1 MSTSQAKILILSA
14 NPRSTDRLSIDEEVR
29 AIQKI
34 IRETAAPIE
43 VVSEWAVR
51 ADEIIPALLRH
62 RPQVVHFAGHGNESG
77 ELMMVGR
84 DPTDIAPVPARLLRD
99 MFAAVST
106 DTQCVVLYGCFSNAQ
121 ASALVETIPTAVGL
135 SSQVSDT
142 AAIAFATGFYEV
154 LALGWSV
161 DEAFKAACI
170 RVARTQRASEQETPK
185 LLHGPGVDPQ
195 KVTLFPTKTA
205 AKTETKVRSPTAA
218 SVRNLLA
225 EVLRTADS
233 LDAFVLDYFPDVH
246 GEFASGMTRDK
257 RRSLLLEMHKP
268 EVVLEKLRRSKP
280 KQVEANESLLE
291 WEE

>member
-1 MSTSQAKILILSA
+1 MSISQAKILILSA

-34 IRETAAPIE
+34 IREIAAPIE

-51 ADEIIPALLRH
+51 ADEIISALLRH
-62 RPQVVHFAGHGNESG
+62 RPQVVHFAGHGSESG

-84 DPTDIAPVPARLLRD
+84 DANDIAPVPARLLRD
-99 MFAAVST
+99 MFAAVSK
-106 DTQCVVLYGCFSNAQ
+106 DTQCVVLNCCFSDAQ
-121 ASALVETIPTAVGL
+121 ASALVETVPTAVGM

-142 AAIAFATGFYEV
+142 AAIAFATGFYEA
-154 LALGWSV
+154 LALGRSV
-161 DEAFKAACI
+161 DEAFKAACV
-170 RVARTQRASEQETPK
+170 RVALTQLESERVTPK
-185 LLHGPGVDPQ
+185 LLHGQGVDPQ
-195 KVTLFPTKTA
+195 KVTLFPTKPTA
-205 AKTETKVRSPTAA
+205 PTVPKLRRPTAA

-268 EVVLEKLRRSKP
+268 EVVLERLRRSKP

>member
-14 NPRSTDRLSIDEEVR
+14 NPRSTGRLSIDEEVR

-34 IRETAAPIE
+34 IRETGTPID

-51 ADEIIPALLRH
+51 ADEIISALLRH

-99 MFAAVST
+99 MFAAVSK
-106 DTQCVVLYGCFSNAQ
+106 DTQCVVLNCCFSNAQ
-121 ASALVETIPTAVGL
+121 ASALVEAVPTAVGM
-135 SSQVSDT
+135 SSLVSDT
-142 AAIAFATGFYEV
+142 AAIAFATGFYEA
-154 LALGWSV
+154 LALGRTV
-161 DEAFKAACI
+161 EEAFKAACV
-170 RVARTQRASEQETPK
+170 RVALTQLESERETPK
-185 LLHGPGVDPQ
+185 LLHGQGIDPR
-195 KVTLFPTKTA
+195 KITLFPTKT
-205 AKTETKVRSPTAA
+205 TDPTVPKLRRPTTA

-268 EVVLEKLRRSKP
+268 EVVLEKLRSSKP